1 MTAKHTTARRRTAAA
16 RRTGHAPPVSS
27 GTLLRFDG
35 RRILDPDGIV
45 LAVLGDDDRWQT
57 VDGVPCHGLEIPTP
71 KAQPQVHSE
80 DRAAATRAA
89 DSVWMEGALET
100 IARLAATQETMT
112 ADDVWAE
119 LQMPPREPRMIGN
132 ALDRARGLG
141 LIEATDEHRPSKRK
155 NNNHS
160 RPIRVWR
167 SLTPEQPRL
176 C

>member
-1 MTAKHTTARRRTAAA
+1 MTGKHTSARRRTAADD
-16 RRTGHAPPVSS
+16 APPTGS
-27 GTLLRFDG
+27 GTLLTFDG
-35 RRILDPDGIV
+35 RRILDPDGLV

-57 VDGVPCHGLEIPTP
+57 SDRVPCHGLAIPAP
-71 KAQPQVHSE
+71 RAQPQVHPD

-119 LQMPPREPRMIGN
+119 LLMPPREPRMIGN

-141 LIEATDEHRPSKRK
+141 LIEATDEHRPSERK
-155 NNNHS
+155 SNNHS

-167 SLTPEQPRL
+167 SLTHQQPRL